1 MRNRDFNLMLLCM
14 GFFSIAATAAG
25 FLLGGAVAGCLV
37 LGVCLIFLLV
47 FVLSHLYRYRQ
58 MRELSGYLRRI
69 RDGEYTLDIRD
80 NAEGEMSILKNE
92 VHNLTVVLSRQAEQL
107 GKDRLYLADALSDIS
122 HQLKTPLTSMLVMT
136 DLLNGELPAEKR
148 AEFTQTI
155 RSQLERI
162 EWLVTAL
169 LKLSKLDAGTIP
181 FKQEKVSLKEVVR
194 RAAEP
199 LLIPIELR
207 GQTLQISGEETAVF
221 VGDLQW
227 TAEAVVNVLKNCSEH
242 TPQGGSISVTYEDNP
257 LYAAI
262 VISDSGEGIHREDL
276 PYIFNRF
283 YKGKNAG
290 SDSVGIGL
298 AMSRSILLRQNGDIT
313 VRSTPGQGSEFTIK
327 IMKCVV

>member
-1 MRNRDFNLMLLCM
+1 MRNRDLRLLAVGM
-14 GFFSIAATAAG
+14 AVVSAAVTTAG
-25 FLLGGAVAGCLV
+25 FLLAGPAAGCLV
-37 LGVCLIFLLV
+37 LGVCLLFLLV
-47 FVLSHLYRYRQ
+47 VVLSDLYRFRQ
-58 MRELSGYLRRI
+58 MKLLSDYLRRI

-107 GKDRLYLADALSDIS
+107 GSDKVYLTEALSDIS
-122 HQLKTPLTSMLVMT
+122 HQLKTPLTSMMVMT
-136 DLLNGELPAEKR
+136 DLLSGELPAKKR
-148 AEFTQTI
+148 EEFTHKL

-181 FKQEKVSLKEVVR
+181 FKKETVLLKEAVE

-207 GQTLQISGEETAVF
+207 GQTLQIQGDGSASFT
-221 VGDLQW
+221 GDLQW
-227 TAEAVVNVLKNCSEH
+227 TAEAIVNILKNCSEH
-242 TPQGGSISVTYEDNP
+242 TPKGGVISVHYEDNP
-257 LYAAI
+257 LYAALTI
-262 VISDSGEGIHREDL
+262 ADNGEGIDKEDI
-276 PYIFNRF
+276 PYVFNRF

-298 AMSRSILLRQNGDIT
+298 AMSRSIFLRQNGDIT
-313 VRSTPGQGSEFTIK
+313 VRSRREKGTEFSIRFV
-327 IMKCVV
+327 KCVV